1 MNIEIDYI
9 DSPPCYVLTM
19 GELTLM
25 FETRDEA
32 EDFIRFLRGSDDEE
46 KNAKD

>member
-1 MNIEIDYI
+1 MNIEINYI
-9 DSPPCYVLTM
+9 ESPPCYVLTM

-32 EDFIRFLRGSDDEE
+32 EEFIRFLRGNDDEE
-46 KNAKD
+46 EIVKD